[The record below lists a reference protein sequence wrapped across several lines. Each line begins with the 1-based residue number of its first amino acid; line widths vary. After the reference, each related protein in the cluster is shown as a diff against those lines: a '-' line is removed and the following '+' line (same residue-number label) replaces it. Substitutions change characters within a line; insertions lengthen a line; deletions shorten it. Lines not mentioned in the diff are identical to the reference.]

1 MIDARS
7 DDLRPG
13 RERSFRFEEPTA
25 ILEAR
30 RLDEVVGTLEAVG
43 SAAHRGLWAAGF
55 VAYEA
60 APAFDPALVVHPPV
74 PDLPLAWFALFAR
87 RVEVD
92 PPPPAQ
98 DDAGG
103 ISPPSPWRPTV
114 DATTYRARIAAIRE
128 AIAAGDTYQV
138 NYTVRLRARVTGD
151 PRGLYRDLALAQRG
165 GHAMYLDTGRH
176 RIVSASPELFFDLDG
191 GRITTR
197 PMKGT
202 AARGRFEEED
212 LAIAEGL
219 RNSEKDRAENAMIV
233 DLLRNDLGRIA
244 RPGTVEVPAMFE
256 LERYET
262 VWQLTSTVTCEAR
275 PGTTVSDV
283 FRALFPCGSVTGAP
297 KVRTMRYIRD
307 LEETPRGVYCGAV
320 GWVGPGDGADVAASF
335 NVAIRT
341 VAVDAATGDAEY
353 GVGGGI
359 TYASEADREYGEVLA
374 KARLL
379 TSTRPAFELF
389 ETLRLDVDGYVD
401 LDDHLARI
409 AASARYFGFA
419 FDAEAARSDLE
430 RERAVARHP
439 RRVRLALARDGARAI
454 TTSELPDDPI
464 GPIEVELDDDPVDPA
479 DVWLFHKTTRRAVYD
494 RRAARHAREAI
505 LVNDRG
511 EITETAIANV
521 AVRIDGIWWT
531 PPREA
536 GLLAG
541 TARARLLRDG
551 TIRERPIR
559 VADLRGAD
567 DLALV
572 SSVRGWR
579 AATLVG

>member
-43 SAAHRGLWAAGF
+43 SAAHRGLWAVGF

-92 PPPPAQ
+92 PPPAAQ
-98 DDAGG
+98 DGDDER
-103 ISPPSPWRPTV
+103 SPSSPWRPTV
-114 DATTYRARIAAIRE
+114 DAATYRERIAAIRE

-138 NYTVRLRARVTGD
+138 NYTVRLRARVAGD
-151 PRGLYRDLALAQRG
+151 ARGLYRDLALAQRG

-176 RIVSASPELFFDLDG
+176 RIVSASPELFFAFDAG
-191 GRITTR
+191 QVTTR

-212 LAIAEGL
+212 LAIAEAL
-219 RNSEKDRAENAMIV
+219 RASEKDRAENAMIV

-244 RPGTVEVPAMFE
+244 RPGSVEVPAMFE

-275 PGTTVSDV
+275 PGTTVPDL

-297 KVRTMRYIRD
+297 KVRTMRAIRD

-320 GWVGPGDGADVAASF
+320 GWVGPGDGADISASF

-341 VAVDAATGDAEY
+341 VAIDAATGDAEY

-359 TYASEADREYGEVLA
+359 TYASDADREYGEVLA

-379 TSTRPAFELF
+379 TATRPAFELV
-389 ETLRLDVDGYVD
+389 ETLRLDAEGFGD
-401 LDDHLARI
+401 LEDHLARI

-419 FDAEAARSDLE
+419 FDADAARSDLE

-439 RRVRLALARDGARAI
+439 RRVRLALARDGARSV
-454 TTSELPDDPI
+454 TTTDLPEAPQ
-464 GPIEVELDDDPVDPA
+464 GPVEVELDDDPVDPA
-479 DVWLFHKTTRRAVYD
+479 DIWLFHKTTRRQAYD

-511 EITETAIANV
+511 EVTETAVANL
-521 AVRIDGIWWT
+521 AVRIDGTWWT

-541 TARARLLRDG
+541 TARARLLREG
-551 TIRERPIR
+551 TLRERT
-559 VADLRGAD
+559 VTVDDLRAAEE
-567 DLALV
+567 LALV

>member
-7 DDLRPG
+7 DDLRSG

-25 ILEAR
+25 VLEAR
-30 RLDEVVGTLEAVG
+30 HVGEVVGTLEAAE
-43 SAAHRGLWAAGF
+43 SAARRGLWAVGF

-60 APAFDPALVVHPPV
+60 APAFDPALLVHPPV

-92 PPPPAQ
+92 PPPPAV
-98 DDAGG
+98 DA
-103 ISPPSPWRPTV
+103 SADEAPSPWRPTV
-114 DATTYRARIAAIRE
+114 DAATYRDRIATIRE

-138 NYTVRLRARVTGD
+138 NYTVRLRARVEGD
-151 PRGLYRDLALAQRG
+151 ARGLYRDLALAQRG
-165 GHAMYLDTGRH
+165 GHATYLDTGRH
-176 RIVSASPELFFDLDG
+176 RIVSASPELFFALDRG
-191 GRITTR
+191 TITTR

-202 AARGRFEEED
+202 AARGRFEDED
-212 LAIAEGL
+212 ITIAAEL
-219 RNSEKDRAENAMIV
+219 RTSAKDRAENAMIV

-244 RPGTVEVPAMFE
+244 RPGTVAVPAMFD

-262 VWQLTSTVTCEAR
+262 VWQLTSTVTCEPR
-275 PGTTVSDV
+275 PGTTLADA

-297 KVRTMRYIRD
+297 KVRTMERIRE
-307 LEETPRGVYCGAV
+307 LEDAPRGVYCGAI
-320 GWVGPGDGADVAASF
+320 GWVGPGDGADITASF

-341 VAVDAATGDAEY
+341 VAIDGATGDAEY

-359 TYASEADREYGEVLA
+359 TYASDADHEYAEVLA

-379 TSTRPAFELF
+379 TTTRPAFELL
-389 ETLRLDVDGYVD
+389 ETLRVDADGYAD
-401 LDDHLARI
+401 LEEHLERL

-419 FDAEAARSDLE
+419 FDAAAARADLE
-430 RERAVARHP
+430 RQRADARHP
-439 RRVRLALARDGARAI
+439 RRVRLALARDGARTL
-454 TTSELPDDPI
+454 TTAELPEDPG
-464 GPIEVELDDDPVDPA
+464 GPVEVELDDDPVDPS
-479 DVWLFHKTTRRAVYD
+479 DVWLFHKTTRRAAYD
-494 RRAARHAREAI
+494 RRAARHDREAI

-511 EITETAIANV
+511 EVTETPIANV
-521 AVRIDGIWWT
+521 AVRIDGSWWT
-531 PPREA
+531 PPRQA

-541 TARARLLRDG
+541 TARARLLREG
-551 TIRERPIR
+551 TLRERTITR
-559 VADLRGAD
+559 DELRSADE
-567 DLALV
+567 LALV

>member
-13 RERSFRFEEPTA
+13 RARSFRFEEPTA

-30 RLDEVVGTLEAVG
+30 RLDEVVGTLEAVA
-43 SAAHRGLWAAGF
+43 SAARRGLWAVGF

-74 PDLPLAWFALFAR
+74 PDLPLVWFALFAR
-87 RVEVD
+87 RIEVE
-92 PPPPAQ
+92 PPPPAE
-98 DDAGG
+98 DAGG
-103 ISPPSPWRPTV
+103 GDTPSPWRPTV
-114 DATTYRARIAAIRE
+114 DAATYRGRIAAIRE

-151 PRGLYRDLALAQRG
+151 ARGLYRDLVLAQRG

-176 RIVSASPELFFDLDG
+176 RIVSASPELFFDLEG

-212 LAIAEGL
+212 LGIAEEL
-219 RNSEKDRAENAMIV
+219 RTSEKDRAENAMIV

-244 RPGTVEVPAMFE
+244 RPGTVAVPAMFE

-262 VWQLTSTVTCEAR
+262 VWQLTSTVTCETL
-275 PGTTVSDV
+275 PGTSVPDV

-297 KVRTMRYIRD
+297 KVRTMRSIRD

-320 GWVGPGDGADVAASF
+320 GWVGPGQGADVVASF

-341 VAVDAATGDAEY
+341 VVIDAATGDAEY

-359 TYASEADREYGEVLA
+359 TYASEADREYAEVLA

-379 TSTRPAFELF
+379 TSTRPAFELV
-389 ETLRLDVDGYVD
+389 ETLRLDADGYAD
-401 LDDHLARI
+401 LEEHLARI

-419 FDAEAARSDLE
+419 FDAEGARADLE
-430 RERAVARHP
+430 REAVVARHP
-439 RRVRLALARDGARAI
+439 ARVRLALARDGARSV
-454 TTSELPDDPI
+454 TTSDLPDHPV
-464 GPIEVELDDDPVDPA
+464 GPVEVELDDDPVDPA

-494 RRAARHAREAI
+494 RRSARHTREAI

-511 EITETAIANV
+511 EVTETPIANV
-521 AVRIDGIWWT
+521 AVRIDDAWWT
-531 PPREA
+531 PPRQA

-551 TIRERPIR
+551 TLRERSIT
-559 VADLRGAD
+559 VAELRRAD
-567 DLALV
+567 ELALV